1 MSESRESPVI
11 DNDNDMSE
19 VVDLEEESRED
30 DTKEIILRRLSK
42 ALRLAGKLKTKLEFE
57 QEVNKELA
65 RRNEQLK
72 KDIAAQDEVYDVLKE
87 SFEDIYIQ
95 FDDLLV
101 RYGQLVFII
110 YVTTKL

>member
-101 RYGQLVFII
+101 RYG
-110 YVTTKL
+110 